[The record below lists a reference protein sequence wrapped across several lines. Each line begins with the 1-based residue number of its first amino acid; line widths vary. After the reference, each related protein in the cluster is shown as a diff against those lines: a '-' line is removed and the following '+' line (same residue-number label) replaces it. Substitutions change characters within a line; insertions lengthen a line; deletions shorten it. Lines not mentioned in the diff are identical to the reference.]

1 MINIT
6 LNHVEKLNAKM
17 NEAYKQLRTNII
29 FCGDD
34 IKTIAMT
41 SCMAN
46 EGKSEVSFNLV
57 KSLAETGKRVVLVD
71 ADIRKSV
78 LFSRHQPDKVVNGL
92 SHYLAGLEKLDN
104 ILCQTN
110 IKNVYMI
117 FAGKSVP
124 NPSELLS
131 SSKFS
136 AMIASLKKVFD
147 YIIID
152 CPPLGAVIDA
162 AVIASHADGAVMVIE
177 NNRISY
183 KTAQKI
189 KGQLSKSGCRIL
201 GAVLNKVDLD
211 KKGYYGKYSGYYG
224 HYGGYYGGE
233 E

>member
-34 IKTIAMT
+34 IKTIAIT

-78 LFSRHQPDKVVNGL
+78 LFSRHQADKAVNGL
-92 SHYLAGLEKLDN
+92 GHYLAGLDKLDN

-136 AMIASLKKVFD
+136 AMISSLKKVFD

>member
-41 SCMAN
+41 CCMAN

-78 LFSRHQPDKVVNGL
+78 LFSRHQADKAVNGL
-92 SHYLAGLEKLDN
+92 SHYLAGLDKLDN

-136 AMIASLKKVFD
+136 AMISSLKKVFD

>member
-152 CPPLGAVIDA
+152 CPPLGAV
-162 AVIASHADGAVMVIE
+162 MVIE